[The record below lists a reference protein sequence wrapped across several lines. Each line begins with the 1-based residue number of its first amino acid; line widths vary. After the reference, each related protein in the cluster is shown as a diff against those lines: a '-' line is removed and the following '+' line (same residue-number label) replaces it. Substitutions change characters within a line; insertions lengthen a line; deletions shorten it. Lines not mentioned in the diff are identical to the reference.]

1 MISLHKGI
9 DGVRMIAEVRLD
21 NGDNYPIPHV
31 DQLYVSEDGKHA
43 VIHTVLPN
51 GRRQIQT
58 LTGVK
63 SLTLVGA

>member
-1 MISLHKGI
+1 MISLHKSI
-9 DGVRMIAEVRLD
+9 DSVRLIADVRLD
-21 NGDNYPIPHV
+21 NGDNYPISQI

-43 VIHTVLPN
+43 IIHTVLPN
-51 GRRQIQT
+51 GRRQVQT